1 MSKFINGYITEYPEH
16 EEYFTLVFNEE
27 HPIENIFI
35 GLTHP
40 FSSYSVKRTD
50 TENWHLFEY
59 ILSGKGEITIEGKKI
74 PLSEGN
80 VFFLKKGSVHDYRS
94 DKNAPLEKI
103 WVAFSSDYIDKMLD
117 CYHVETGVYNV
128 SLKHSFVAVYELA
141 KSDARPYD
149 KFFSVADHLH
159 KIITTLSRSAMTAEN
174 DLSSAIR
181 NELLANVY
189 SKGNLDDIAKKLY
202 ITKSTLI
209 RAFKKKYGLTPYKFL
224 LNEKMAVAST
234 LLASTDMNVK
244 NISEHLCFTD
254 EHYFSYLFKLKN
266 GCTPSEFRQRSLKK

>member
-1 MSKFINGYITEYPEH
+1 MSKFINDYITEYPEH

-59 ILSGKGEITIEGKKI
+59 ILSGRGEITIEGKKI

-94 DKNAPLEKI
+94 DKNQPLEKI

-117 CYHVETGVYNV
+117 SYHVQTGVYKV

-141 KSDARPYD
+141 KSDAKPYD

-159 KIITTLSRSAMTAEN
+159 KIITALSRSAMTAEN
-174 DLSSAIR
+174 DLASVIK
-181 NELLANVY
+181 NELLSNVY
-189 SKGNLDDIAKKLY
+189 SKSTLDDIAEKLY

-209 RAFKKKYGLTPYKFL
+209 RAFKKKYGITPYKFL

-244 NISEHLCFTD
+244 HISEYLCFTD

-266 GCTPSEFRQRSLKK
+266 GSTPTEFRQRLQKR